1 MCHSYM
7 LVKCAFVCFVN
18 VVLSGF
24 DMMCAC
30 AVYVVYGCI
39 CCFVCLFIL
48 VGFDMCIFCLFDM
61 FYVFYNLLYV
71 FFGLIYVCF
80 IYIYICMCVHVWSV
94 FYMFSYMYLIYV

>member
-30 AVYVVYGCI
+30 AKHI
-39 CCFVCLFIL
+39 THIQERIK
-48 VGFDMCIFCLFDM
+48 MHKT
-61 FYVFYNLLYV
+61 
-71 FFGLIYVCF
+71 
-80 IYIYICMCVHVWSV
+80 HVQT
-94 FYMFSYMYLIYV
+94 YKNT